1 MAKDY
6 IKFYLLNEVVNLK
19 SAKFHLYLESEGI
32 VRDFLDIKTDKAV
45 YRFNNFNVSED
56 GINNCITFRPIV
68 VGCYSYFEIE
78 GQLPIKVEII
88 RNGTGTVEKAFTMM
102 PGKTKIVFEPDGI
115 KKYLLKVEQ
124 NAQIVQN
131 AKIVQNAMYGQQ
143 EGQQQA
149 TLQTQNL
156 TSEDNISMKQDR
168 LHNLENQR
176 RDLRLGNDRISEEI
190 NKINEEILQLEERK
204 RQLTENKNNLQ
215 THMDRLQEEYEK
227 DYAQFESDAE
237 DIRARYTVDEE
248 IIRMYAGKDVKPIEE
263 LLMQAENLIE
273 NIEQQI
279 KNFVMVQ
286 QKKTSDIE
294 EELKIGKKE

>member
-1 MAKDY
+1 M
-6 IKFYLLNEVVNLK
+6 
-19 SAKFHLYLESEGI
+19 
-32 VRDFLDIKTDKAV
+32 
-45 YRFNNFNVSED
+45 
-56 GINNCITFRPIV
+56 
-68 VGCYSYFEIE
+68 
-78 GQLPIKVEII
+78 
-88 RNGTGTVEKAFTMM
+88 
-102 PGKTKIVFEPDGI
+102 
-115 KKYLLKVEQ
+115 
-124 NAQIVQN
+124 
-131 AKIVQNAMYGQQ
+131 
-143 EGQQQA
+143 
-149 TLQTQNL
+149 
-156 TSEDNISMKQDR
+156 
-168 LHNLENQR
+168 ENQR

-294 EELKIGKKE
+294 DELKIGKKE